1 MTYYRVARIVNTFG
15 IRGQLKLIA
24 DTDFPE
30 ERFASGKTLYIL
42 KDLNS
47 QPLASVQ
54 VAKAAIHKGTW
65 LISFVGYDNINQVEG
80 FKGCWLAIDESEQD
94 ELEEDSY
101 YHHQLLGLEVVTLE
115 GKTLGKIKEIL
126 QLGSN
131 DVFVVQRNIPKA
143 KDALIPFIGDVVKAV
158 DLEAGQVKVEL
169 MEGLIDDEA
178 WCLDPLSWDVW
189 AYASFSDGASSSQ
202 GIDWLPDP

>member
-42 KDLNS
+42 KALNS
-47 QPLASVQ
+47 QPLASD
-54 VAKAAIHKGTW
+54 KGTW
-65 LISFVGYDNINQVEG
+65 LISFVGYNNINQVEG
-80 FKGCWLAIDESEQD
+80 FKGCWLAIDESEQE

-178 WCLDPLSWDVW
+178 
-189 AYASFSDGASSSQ
+189 
-202 GIDWLPDP
+202 

>member
-30 ERFASGKTLYIL
+30 ERFATGKTLYIL

-115 GKTLGKIKEIL
+115 GKTLGKSKEIL

-178 WCLDPLSWDVW
+178 
-189 AYASFSDGASSSQ
+189 
-202 GIDWLPDP
+202 